1 MPASPPQYHLC
12 CQSLDRCS
20 YVGPPRGRAS
30 GTLPPAARIE
40 SRFSL
45 GTSGYGDSRWLG
57 PRKNDSPADPTSWPA
72 HWLPAGAP
80 AFGAADAPAPQR
92 RAPPPVGCAGGGGG
106 RARGKLPTAADPE
119 LEAVLGGG
127 GGAPPQQQYRH
138 DRDYPHGTT
147 PRWSKSDPQNREF
160 VRKTR

>member
-20 YVGPPRGRAS
+20 YVGRPRGRAS
-30 GTLPPAARIE
+30 GTLPPAARRVRPLDQSIPPDPQPI
-40 SRFSL
+40 
-45 GTSGYGDSRWLG
+45 GDPEADPAPASDLVVELEG
-57 PRKNDSPADPTSWPA
+57 AVEPREACEPAD
-72 HWLPAGAP
+72 L
-80 AFGAADAPAPQR
+80 
-92 RAPPPVGCAGGGGG
+92 
-106 RARGKLPTAADPE
+106 E
-119 LEAVLGGG
+119 LEAVLGLEGG
-127 GGAPPQQQYRH
+127 GPAQQQYRH